1 MDSTETMELV
11 ENMESMENVEFV
23 DKSAGVMQVC
33 RGMVRVSCR
42 EVGSGRLKVAAGSGQ
57 ECTILNRV
65 SMTQ

>member
-11 ENMESMENVEFV
+11 ENRESMENVEFV

-42 EVGSGRLKVAAGSGQ
+42 EVGKRVVEGDSGKWA
-57 ECTILNRV
+57 RV
-65 SMTQ
+65 YDPK